1 MVKPDPYGDWVL
13 FPDKEREAG
22 GSSSPDKDLIAAARE
37 AWPHVLA
44 HAEREFHRRGLG
56 PDSASLAAEIWERVL
71 RSVART
77 RQRGGDHR
85 VSISDLQSYLIGA
98 FHRRFNK
105 ALLREQKR
113 VEVIELVSS
122 TLDLERVERARDAS
136 WIEEL
141 ERAITIREITDRM
154 DEWTK
159 KVWQARQ
166 YGYTWEEIAEWLG
179 TTGPQAKMK
188 FQYGLEKTRASIIRL
203 LKRTRQ
209 KKSG

>member
-13 FPDKEREAG
+13 FPDKEVG
-22 GSSSPDKDLIAAARE
+22 GSSSADNDLIVAARE

-44 HAEREFHRRGLG
+44 HAEREFHRRRLG
-56 PDSASLAAEIWERVL
+56 PDTPSLAAEIWERVL

-85 VSISDLQSYLIGA
+85 VPISDLQSYLIGA

-113 VEVIELVSS
+113 LNAIESVASS
-122 TLDLERVERARDAS
+122 ADLERIESARDVS

-141 ERAITIREITDRM
+141 ERTITIREIADRM

-166 YGYTWEEIAEWLG
+166 YGYTWDEIAEWLG

-188 FQYGLEKTRASIIRL
+188 FKYGLEKTRASIIRL
-203 LKRTRQ
+203 LKRTQ
-209 KKSG
+209 PKKSG